1 MPKCFLRLNTP
12 TVRERIKHAG
22 FTICACASFEEAV
35 WLCYFPGCTYDIHGI
50 GYGDEESDLIEHEL
64 RRLLDESKNNVLD
77 CGIDVELFISP
88 CQKELA
94 MYKSIIRRGR

>member
-50 GYGDEESDLIEHEL
+50 GYDQHL
-64 RRLLDESKNNVLD
+64 RNAIVQFLV
-77 CGIDVELFISP
+77 
-88 CQKELA
+88 
-94 MYKSIIRRGR
+94 SIITIV